1 MGARKNRPGKFG
13 TDNTSVPNARLRKLD
28 RSFEDRALVG
38 KIVVWERAHPG
49 IEHYVGW
56 PDMDAA
62 ERLARDGYLHESPRS
77 TGCFQV
83 TIAFRQVFMRSTQEI
98 V

>member
-13 TDNTSVPNARLRKLD
+13 TDNASVPNARARKLD
-28 RSFEDRALVG
+28 RSLEDRVLVD
-38 KIVVWERAHPG
+38 KIIAWERAHPG

-62 ERLARDGYLHESPRS
+62 NRLARDGYLFESLRA
-77 TGCFQV
+77 TGCFHV
-83 TIAFRQVFMRSTQEI
+83 TSAFRQVFMRSTQEI
-98 V
+98 A